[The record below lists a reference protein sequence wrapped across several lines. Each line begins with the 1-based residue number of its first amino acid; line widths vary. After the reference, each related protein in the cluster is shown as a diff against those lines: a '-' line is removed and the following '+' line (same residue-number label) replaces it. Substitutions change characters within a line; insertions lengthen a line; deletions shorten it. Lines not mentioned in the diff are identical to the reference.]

1 MFSELAFVQQLL
13 LVVVAILN
21 VISFV
26 LFYVD
31 KQRSIRNSRNR
42 ISEQRLLSSAFLL
55 GGLGSL
61 LGMGLARHK
70 TRHLKF
76 KILVPIAAVITLG
89 VIILLVGDIDTVTN
103 FFNLY

>member
-1 MFSELAFVQQLL
+1 MFSELSFVSQLL
-13 LVVVAILN
+13 LSVVAVLN
-21 VISFV
+21 VISFA

-55 GGLGSL
+55 GGLGAL
-61 LGMGLARHK
+61 LGMGIARHK
-70 TRHLKF
+70 IHHLKF

-89 VIILLVGDIDTVTN
+89 VIILFVGDVDTVTS